1 MPSCDLENLEVS
13 KHSTDS
19 LVGISVSDLSWLS
32 GAWYGQVGDDL
43 IEEHWSGP
51 AAGTLMGMFRWIRGD
66 QVRFYDLLTIEPDGD
81 TLLMRIKHF
90 GPGLI
95 GWEEKDQAVTLAL
108 VGLQT
113 GEAIFYRLGS
123 DEPLWLFY
131 RIEDENTLV
140 AFFERDE
147 TGHKPEDEFRYQN
160 QQAEF

>member
-1 MPSCDLENLEVS
+1 MNNHPISSMVS
-13 KHSTDS
+13 
-19 LVGISVSDLSWLS
+19 VSVSDLSWLS

-51 AAGTLMGMFRWIRGD
+51 AAGTLMGMFRWIHGD
-66 QVRFYDLLTIEPDGD
+66 QVRFYELLTIEPDGN

-131 RIEDENTLV
+131 RMEDENTLV

-147 TGHKPEDEFRYQN
+147 TGHKPEDEFRYVSQR
-160 QQAEF
+160 AEF

>member
-1 MPSCDLENLEVS
+1 MS
-13 KHSTDS
+13 KHATDS
-19 LVGISVSDLSWLS
+19 LIDKSVSDLSWLS
-32 GAWYGQVGDDL
+32 GAWYGQVGDDQ

-51 AAGTLMGMFRWIRGD
+51 AAGTLMGMFRWIHGD
-66 QVRFYDLLTIEPDGD
+66 QVRFYELLTIEPDGD

-90 GPGLI
+90 SPGLI

-131 RIEDENTLV
+131 RMEDENTLD
-140 AFFERDE
+140 AFFEHDE
-147 TGHKPEDEFRYQN
+147 TGHKPEDEFRYVSQR
-160 QQAEF
+160 AEF

>member
-1 MPSCDLENLEVS
+1 MDNYP
-13 KHSTDS
+13 
-19 LVGISVSDLSWLS
+19 ISSMVKVTVSDLSWLS

-43 IEEHWSGP
+43 IEEHWSGE
-51 AAGTLMGMFRWIRGD
+51 AAGTLMGMFRWIHEG
-66 QVRFYDLLTIEPDGD
+66 QVRFYELLTIEPDGD
-81 TLLMRIKHF
+81 IWLMRIKHF

-131 RIEDENTLV
+131 RMEDENMLV

-147 TGHKPEDEFRYQN
+147 TGHKPEDEFRYVSQR
-160 QQAEF
+160 AEF

>member
-1 MPSCDLENLEVS
+1 MNNHTINSMVS
-13 KHSTDS
+13 
-19 LVGISVSDLSWLS
+19 VSVSDFSWLS
-32 GAWYGQVGDDL
+32 GVWYGQVGDDL

-51 AAGTLMGMFRWIRGD
+51 AAGTLMGMFRWIHEG
-66 QVRFYDLLTIEPDGD
+66 QVRFYELLTIEPDD
-81 TLLMRIKHF
+81 DRLLMRIKHF
-90 GPGLI
+90 GLGLI

-108 VGLQT
+108 VGLQP

-131 RIEDENTLV
+131 RLEDENTLV

-147 TGHKPEDEFRYQN
+147 TGHKPEDEFRYVN

>member
-1 MPSCDLENLEVS
+1 MNKHPISSMVS
-13 KHSTDS
+13 
-19 LVGISVSDLSWLS
+19 VSVSDLSWLS

-51 AAGTLMGMFRWIRGD
+51 AGGTLLGMFRWIHEG
-66 QVRFYDLLTIEPDGD
+66 QVRFYELLTIEPDGD
-81 TLLMRIKHF
+81 RLLMRIKHF

-131 RIEDENTLV
+131 RLEDENTLV
-140 AFFERDE
+140 AFFEHDE
-147 TGHKPEDEFRYQN
+147 TGHKAEDEFRYQN

>member
-1 MPSCDLENLEVS
+1 MVNV
-13 KHSTDS
+13 
-19 LVGISVSDLSWLS
+19 SVSDLSWLS

-51 AAGTLMGMFRWIRGD
+51 AVGTLMGMFRWIHEG
-66 QVRFYDLLTIEPDGD
+66 QVRFYELLTIEPDGD
-81 TLLMRIKHF
+81 QLLMRIKHF

-131 RIEDENTLV
+131 RLEDENTLV
-140 AFFERDE
+140 AFFEHDE
-147 TGHKPEDEFRYQN
+147 TGHKAEDEFRYQN

>member
-1 MPSCDLENLEVS
+1 
-13 KHSTDS
+13 
-19 LVGISVSDLSWLS
+19 
-32 GAWYGQVGDDL
+32 
-43 IEEHWSGP
+43 
-51 AAGTLMGMFRWIRGD
+51 
-66 QVRFYDLLTIEPDGD
+66 
-81 TLLMRIKHF
+81 MRIKHF

-140 AFFERDE
+140 VFFERDE
-147 TGHKPEDEFRYQN
+147 TGHKPEDEFRYVN
-160 QQAEF
+160 QRAEF